1 MIVIDLTK
9 KNQLNES
16 WLRMIGSWSKS
27 LLQQMFGKDF
37 SLNMSLKEEEE
48 EENKLNFV
56 IRGEVE
62 DVKAYADALL
72 REKDYLEAYAQF
84 GKDHP
89 MTNKER
95 GLLQQAV
102 QNFESKTGI
111 KWPFS
116 DED

>member
-16 WLRMIGSWSKS
+16 WLRMIGSWSKA

-37 SLNMSLKEEEE
+37 SLNMSLKEEE

-89 MTNKER
+89 MTNKQR
-95 GLLQQAV
+95 RLLQQAV
-102 QNFESKTGI
+102 QNFESKTAI
-111 KWPFS
+111 RWPFS

>member
-1 MIVIDLTK
+1 MIVIDFTK
-9 KNQLNES
+9 KKQLNES

-27 LLQQMFGKDF
+27 LLRQMFGKDF
-37 SLNMSLKEEEE
+37 ALNMSLKEEEH
-48 EENKLNFV
+48 ENKLNFV

-89 MTNKER
+89 SGPK
-95 GLLQQAV
+95 L
-102 QNFESKTGI
+102 
-111 KWPFS
+111 
-116 DED
+116 

>member
-16 WLRMIGSWSKS
+16 WLWMIGSWSKS
-27 LLQQMFGKDF
+27 LLRQMFGKDF

-48 EENKLNFV
+48 ENRLNFV

-72 REKDYLEAYAQF
+72 REKDYLEAYARF
-84 GKDHP
+84 GDDHP
-89 MTNKER
+89 MTNKAR

-116 DED
+116 DEE